1 MERKQHCPYNIYIEQ
16 NPKYAEEIRTVFG
29 EGAFRKAVGNLSSS
43 AFAVYVYLCMEQN
56 GKLLRV
62 YKPDLFK
69 IFPHMNDNQY
79 YRAIQELIAIGYMK
93 WDEETGF
100 YNFNPNAEIEPIKK
114 ERISSKKKIL
124 QKKYPDII
132 IPRTE
137 TATMNVQELIPNEW
151 YILPINSKKRG
162 DIHNVY
168 FCRCLGADLK
178 NRIFYLVKDQGGV
191 AVKEE
196 DFYGD
201 QRYAYQLFLNRAIP
215 MNFFDNIDVLQKVL
229 PDNGYALI
237 KDDDPWGGTSPIP
250 WQGAEISKQ
259 PELCKRFEEMDIN
272 LGAIIL
278 ERYIKQNT

>member
-1 MERKQHCPYNIYIEQ
+1 MKKLQHPYNIYIEQ
-16 NPKYAEEIRTVFG
+16 NPENIEEIKSVFNG
-29 EGAFRKAVGNLSSS
+29 EAFSRALNNLSSA
-43 AFAVYVYLCMEQN
+43 AFAMYIYLSMEQS
-56 GKLLRV
+56 GKYLRMC
-62 YKPDLFK
+62 KPDFFNK
-69 IFPHMNDNQY
+69 FSYVNDSQY
-79 YRAIQELIAIGYMK
+79 YRAMQELITVGYMK
-93 WDEETGF
+93 RDEKTGF

-114 ERISSKKKIL
+114 ERISPKKKIL

-137 TATMNVQELIPNEW
+137 TTTMNVQELIPNEW

-196 DFYGD
+196 DLYGD

-250 WQGAEISKQ
+250 WQGAEVSKQ
-259 PELCKRFEEMDIN
+259 PELCKRFEEMGIN

-278 ERYIKQNT
+278 ERYIEQNT

>member
-1 MERKQHCPYNIYIEQ
+1 MKKLQHPYNIYIEQ
-16 NPKYAEEIRTVFG
+16 NPENIEEIKSVFNG
-29 EGAFRKAVGNLSSS
+29 EAFSRALNNLSSA
-43 AFAVYVYLCMEQN
+43 AFAMYIYLSMEQS
-56 GKLLRV
+56 GKYLRMC
-62 YKPDLFK
+62 KPDFFNK
-69 IFPHMNDNQY
+69 FSYVNDSQY
-79 YRAIQELIAIGYMK
+79 YRAMQELITVGYMK
-93 WDEETGF
+93 RDEKTGF

-114 ERISSKKKIL
+114 ERISPKKKIL

-137 TATMNVQELIPNEW
+137 TTTMNVQELIPNEW

-215 MNFFDNIDVLQKVL
+215 MNFFDNIDALQKVL

-250 WQGAEISKQ
+250 WQGAEISNQ
-259 PELCKRFEEMDIN
+259 PELCKRFEEMGIN

-278 ERYIKQNT
+278 ERYIEQNT

>member
-1 MERKQHCPYNIYIEQ
+1 MKKLQHPYNIYIEQ
-16 NPKYAEEIRTVFG
+16 NPENIEEIKSVFNG
-29 EGAFRKAVGNLSSS
+29 EAFSKALNNLSSA
-43 AFAVYVYLCMEQN
+43 AFAMYIYLSMEQS
-56 GKLLRV
+56 GKYLRMC
-62 YKPDLFK
+62 KPDFFNK
-69 IFPHMNDNQY
+69 FSYVNDSQY
-79 YRAIQELIAIGYMK
+79 YRAMQELITVGYMK
-93 WDEETGF
+93 RDEETGF

-114 ERISSKKKIL
+114 ERISPKKKIL

-132 IPRTE
+132 IPKTE

-250 WQGAEISKQ
+250 WQGAEISNQ
-259 PELCKRFEEMDIN
+259 PELCKRFEEMGIN

-278 ERYIKQNT
+278 ERYVKQNT

>member
-1 MERKQHCPYNIYIEQ
+1 MKKLQHPYNIYIEQ
-16 NPKYAEEIRTVFG
+16 NPENIEEIKSVFNG
-29 EGAFRKAVGNLSSS
+29 EAFSRALNNLSSA
-43 AFAVYVYLCMEQN
+43 AFAMYIYLSMEQS
-56 GKLLRV
+56 GKYLRMC
-62 YKPDLFK
+62 KPDFFNK
-69 IFPHMNDNQY
+69 FSYVNDSQY
-79 YRAIQELIAIGYMK
+79 YRAMQELITVGYMK
-93 WDEETGF
+93 RDEKTGF

-114 ERISSKKKIL
+114 ERISPKKKIL

-137 TATMNVQELIPNEW
+137 TTTMNVQELIPNEW

-191 AVKEE
+191 AIKEE

-250 WQGAEISKQ
+250 WQGAEVSKQ
-259 PELCKRFEEMDIN
+259 PELCKRFEEMGIN

-278 ERYIKQNT
+278 ERYIEQNT